1 MIFASTVYYVSL
13 AEVLNVVPCHQIH
26 NFCSKKKKKK
36 KFILGGI
43 SGFSTNQVLLSSEF
57 VAYFKKT
64 VFSEL
69 FGFGVGVVEKGWCAY
84 VI

>member
-1 MIFASTVYYVSL
+1 M
-13 AEVLNVVPCHQIH
+13 
-26 NFCSKKKKKK
+26 
-36 KFILGGI
+36 FILGGI

-69 FGFGVGVVEKGWCAY
+69 FGSGVGVAEKGWCAY